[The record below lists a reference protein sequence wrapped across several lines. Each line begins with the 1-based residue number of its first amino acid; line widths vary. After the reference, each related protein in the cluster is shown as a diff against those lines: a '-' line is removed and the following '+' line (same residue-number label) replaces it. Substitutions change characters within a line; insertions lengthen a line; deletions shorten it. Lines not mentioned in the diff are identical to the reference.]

1 MSVNNEEF
9 WKLKL
14 ALTRA
19 ASKLDFQQFC
29 KVVGIPPIEQSKP
42 LFDSLW
48 TVAKELSQFKLAQ
61 LQALVDWSEEQK

>member
-1 MSVNNEEF
+1 MSVNSEEF

-42 LFDSLW
+42 LFYALGVI
-48 TVAKELSQFKLAQ
+48 TRELSQFKLAQ
-61 LQALVDWSEEQK
+61 LQALVDWSEKQK